1 MFKDWKNMLLNVR
14 EKMKANGQ
22 LIVWNPKSKIE
33 EEELKKA
40 IIDAGF
46 KIIEVDNSI
55 SIEPFIKILAI
66 VDPGTLI

>member
-1 MFKDWKNMLLNVR
+1 MKSNV
-14 EKMKANGQ
+14 Q
-22 LIVWNPKSKIE
+22 LIVCNPKSKIE

>member
-1 MFKDWKNMLLNVR
+1 
-14 EKMKANGQ
+14 MKANGQ